1 MMRAIW
7 ESRADTAIVTSQD
20 LLGLGSE
27 ARMNIP
33 STVGNNWVWRAMPGV
48 FDKQLAKKI
57 RGKMEIYARL
67 PQ

>member
-1 MMRAIW
+1 
-7 ESRADTAIVTSQD
+7 
-20 LLGLGSE
+20 
-27 ARMNIP
+27 MNIP